1 MLRLLFICGCF
12 GSLGLMAATEEPS
25 PRPIRNYREAEA
37 GDREAQLEVANYYA
51 NMYAVTGFKQHFE
64 DALTWSR
71 RSARQGNYSAMI
83 MVAKLRMDGKS
94 EDRNV
99 QEASEWLHRLHD
111 KSRVETGYAARLA
124 VLYASGELGAVNQ
137 EKAYFFCLLQRMT
150 GTTPYDMGTL
160 FARLK
165 RDLKPEQIAR
175 GEKEAYDWWEDRNKP
190 AYPVGAV
197 VSSAPGSNQKVN
209 TEDGGPV
216 AGSRKALA
224 TAERNRK
231 ESENRVKPLGKE
243 NKYTLRGPEDLEANK
258 K

>member
-1 MLRLLFICGCF
+1 MIRLLLICGCI
-12 GSLGLMAATEEPS
+12 GSLVLMAATEEPS

-37 GDREAQLEVANYYA
+37 GDREAQYEVANYYA
-51 NMYAVTGFKQHFE
+51 HMYVVTGFKQHFE

-83 MVAKLRMDGKS
+83 MVAKLRMDGKA
-94 EDRNV
+94 EDRDV
-99 QEASEWLHRLHD
+99 KEASEWLHRLHD
-111 KSRVETGYAARLA
+111 KSRVETGYAPRLA

-150 GTTPYDMGTL
+150 GSIPDETVTL
-160 FARLK
+160 SARLK
-165 RDLKPEQIAR
+165 RDLKPDQIAR
-175 GEKEAYDWWEDRNKP
+175 IEKDAYDWWEERNKP

-197 VSSAPGSNQKVN
+197 VNSAPGSNQKVN

-216 AGSRKALA
+216 AGSKKALA

-243 NKYTLRGPEDLEANK
+243 NKYTLRGPEDLDTNK